1 MGIAVLS
8 GVIES
13 IKSAA
18 SIEKPSGAPKWE
30 SHTPGTVTPTGP
42 PDIIPSR
49 FLACVSREETANK
62 LRASLGPLCA
72 LGMGIEVFT
81 SQNVKAV
88 QQADVI
94 LLWYKFCVHTKWCKM
109 LTTSVQLQATSSADH
124 PCRTGITRCS
134 GGKTPDQY
142 PCRSHHPPAYRHG
155 FVIHESGSRHAKY
168 AM

>member
-18 SIEKPSGAPKWE
+18 SIQKPHGAPKWE

-42 PDIIPSR
+42 PDNIPSR

-62 LRASLGPLCA
+62 LRASLGPLCP
-72 LGMGIEVFT
+72 LGMSFEVFS

-88 QQADVI
+88 QQADII
-94 LLWYKFCVHTKWCKM
+94 LLWYKFCVHTKWCKT
-109 LTTSVQLQATSSADH
+109 LTTSVQLQATISADH
-124 PCRTGITRCS
+124 PWRTGITRCS
-134 GGKTPDQY
+134 GGKTPYQY
-142 PCRSHHPPAYRHG
+142 PCRCHHPPTY
-155 FVIHESGSRHAKY
+155 
-168 AM
+168 